1 MTYKWLI
8 LPMGIILAMG
18 GVIYFQYRVID
29 TRTSELA
36 TSREEVKSLT
46 QERDQLEGKLA
57 AFGSLTADLDKWKA
71 VQDAKNTKFLTSLRA
86 TLENNKCAI
95 EPVPVTTLRM
105 QRQKA
110 IDIRAR
116 AGVHTPS
123 E

>member
-1 MTYKWLI
+1 MAYNWSI
-8 LPMGIILAMG
+8 LPVGIMLAMG
-18 GVIYFQYRVID
+18 SVIYFQNNRLD
-29 TRTSELA
+29 ARTLELA
-36 TSREEVKSLT
+36 TSREEVKLLT

-86 TLENNKCAI
+86 TLENNQCAV
-95 EPVPVTTLRM
+95 EPVPAATLRM

-110 IDIRAR
+110 IEVRTR
-116 AGVHTPS
+116 AGVHPPS

>member
-8 LPMGIILAMG
+8 LPAGIILALG
-18 GVIYFQYRVID
+18 GVIYAQGKVISD
-29 TRTSELA
+29 RTSELA

-86 TLENNKCAI
+86 TLGNNKCAI

-105 QRQKA
+105 QRQKT
-110 IDIRAR
+110 IDVRAR